1 MLVIS
6 SREFREK
13 QAEYFDRADN
23 GEQII
28 VQRGKNKAYTLT
40 PVTENDILIN
50 KDYILQPDDDLAR
63 AISLEEF
70 RESAINHIR
79 KLYKQKRK

>member
-6 SREFREK
+6 SREFRDK
-13 QAEYFDRADN
+13 QAEYFDRVDN

-28 VQRGKNKAYTLT
+28 VQRGKDKAYRLT
-40 PVTENDILIN
+40 PVTENDVLIS
-50 KDYILQPDDDLAR
+50 KEYILEPDDDLAR
-63 AISLEEF
+63 AISFDEF

-79 KLYKQKRK
+79 ELYRQKRK

>member
-13 QAEYFDRADN
+13 QAEYFERIDN

-28 VQRGKNKAYTLT
+28 VQRGKDKAYKLT
-40 PVTENDILIN
+40 SVTESDVLIN
-50 KDYILQPDDDLAR
+50 KEYMLKPDEDLAK
-63 AISLEEF
+63 AISFEEF
-70 RESAINHIR
+70 RKSALNHIR
-79 KLYKQKRK
+79 ELYEQKEK

>member
-28 VQRGKNKAYTLT
+28 VQRGKNKSYKIVAVSEDDAVMSKNEFYDKIEAALLSIKNGEF
-40 PVTENDILIN
+40 TEVKSKEELNDLL
-50 KDYILQPDDDLAR
+50 DFL
-63 AISLEEF
+63 
-70 RESAINHIR
+70 
-79 KLYKQKRK
+79 

>member
-63 AISLEEF
+63 AITGEELLEKVKEDL
-70 RESAINHIR
+70 REIFKKGR
-79 KLYKQKRK
+79 K

>member
-6 SREFREK
+6 SREFRDK

-28 VQRGKNKAYTLT
+28 VQRGKNKAYSLT
-40 PVTENDILIN
+40 PITENDILIN
-50 KDYILQPDDDLAR
+50 KEYILQPDDDLAR
-63 AISLEEF
+63 AITFEEF
-70 RESAINHIR
+70 KESAISHIR
-79 KLYKQKRK
+79 ELYKQKRK